1 LIFDIPG
8 RLNMQANARF
18 DGRNFDEIRKTTIQ
32 RNYLKYPEGSV
43 LISQGNTKIIIAAS
57 VVESVPRFLTDT
69 GTGWITA
76 EYSMLPRATQV
87 RNNRERER
95 YIKGRTQE
103 IQRLIGRSMRAAFN
117 YEKLGE
123 RTIKIDCDVI
133 QADGG
138 TRCASITGAF
148 VAVFDAI
155 NYLYNEQMIY
165 DFPDYNVTAAISL
178 GIKNDK
184 ILLDLNYE
192 EDSKVDV
199 DFNLVQNEKAEI
211 LEIQGTAEG
220 APFNREQI
228 NQILELGQKGIEEL
242 INLQKNVLN
251 LS

>member
-1 LIFDIPG
+1 MVGNL
-8 RLNMQANARF
+8 RL
-18 DGRNFDEIRKTTIQ
+18 DGRNFDEIRKTTIE

-43 LISQGNTKIIIAAS
+43 LITQGGTKAIITAT
-57 VVESVPRFLTDT
+57 VMDNVPRFLADT

-76 EYSMLPRATQV
+76 EYNMLPRATQT
-87 RNNRERER
+87 RNARERDR
-95 YIKGRTQE
+95 LRIKGRTHE

-123 RTIKIDCDVI
+123 YTIKIDCDVI

-165 DFPDYNVTAAISL
+165 EFPDYKVTAAVSL

-184 ILLDLNYE
+184 VMLDLNYE

-199 DFNLVQNEKAEI
+199 DFNMVMNENLDI
-211 LEIQGTAEG
+211 IEIQGTAEG
-220 APFNREQI
+220 VPFNKKKLS
-228 NQILELGQKGIEEL
+228 QILELGEKGILEL
-242 INLQKNVLN
+242 INIQKKVLN
-251 LS
+251 L

>member
-1 LIFDIPG
+1 
-8 RLNMQANARF
+8 
-18 DGRNFDEIRKTTIQ
+18 
-32 RNYLKYPEGSV
+32 
-43 LISQGNTKIIIAAS
+43 
-57 VVESVPRFLTDT
+57 
-69 GTGWITA
+69 
-76 EYSMLPRATQV
+76 
-87 RNNRERER
+87 
-95 YIKGRTQE
+95 
-103 IQRLIGRSMRAAFN
+103 MRAAFN
-117 YEKLGE
+117 YEKIGE

-165 DFPDYNVTAAISL
+165 DFPDYNVTSAISL

-199 DFNLVQNEKAEI
+199 DFNLVQNEQGEI

-228 NQILELGQKGIEEL
+228 NQILDLGRKGIEEL
-242 INLQKNVLN
+242 INLQKSVLN
-251 LS
+251 LL